1 MSSKTGYPFHLP
13 SPQEDLI
20 LTVSVG
26 NTHLHWASHNG
37 PNEDFNPKIFWRTPH
52 IEEDDMGEDNLIQV
66 LSRLIPDDAHDY
78 IFGEETDASVEA
90 AVRQSKLRDV
100 PEISVYVVSTNQ
112 AQAESLEKLLKT
124 VPSKFCLLDDDM
136 FFTEEQGRY
145 STMGTDRLATLAGA
159 AYMHGHP
166 ALVFDGGT
174 ATTYSATDSAGN
186 ILGGGIAPG
195 IYTKLKSMAES
206 TDALPDV
213 SKKVPEKVSAA
224 LDQVSGN
231 EPIPTFARS
240 TEDAMLGDL
249 FQELAMKGRNVIGN
263 WLKKAYRKNTKPPK
277 ADSKLNTEKR
287 VICTGGD
294 ADVLYLLLSPDSGG
308 LIEMD
313 EGKSTLE
320 YEVEVS
326 KHLIHYG
333 ITAVLYYQGK
343 LQEKKT
349 NNVTKIAGNEHIGKR
364 VAKVFDVESDDGD
377 NIYRGTVKELADVDG
392 FDGYRVLYDDGD
404 KEDVSVNT
412 LFGENLSN
420 FNSCLPC

>member
-1 MSSKTGYPFHLP
+1 
-13 SPQEDLI
+13 
-20 LTVSVG
+20 
-26 NTHLHWASHNG
+26 
-37 PNEDFNPKIFWRTPH
+37 
-52 IEEDDMGEDNLIQV
+52 MGEDNLIQV

-206 TDALPDV
+206 TEALPDV

-420 FNSCLPC
+420 FNSCLLC